1 MVQQQVL
8 NEYLS
13 VLIVDGIDL
22 EIKYFIGEENKPTLI
37 FLHEGLG
44 CVEMWR
50 DFPEKLSELTGCPT
64 LVYSRQ
70 GYGRSSSC
78 EVPRPLTYMQD
89 EGLKVL
95 PEIIRVTGIQE
106 HILIGHSDGGSIAL
120 INAGGKSSSGLL
132 GVVTMAAH
140 TFCEDLSISSIKL
153 GLIAYTDGNL
163 RSGLEKYHH
172 DNVDCAFWGWN
183 NAWLDADFITFNI
196 EKFLPNIK
204 VPQLVIQG
212 QDDPYGTIK
221 QVESIANKSAGY
233 VEVCMFKNCKHSP
246 YKDKAT
252 ESIALINLFITKKCL
267 R

>member
-1 MVQQQVL
+1 MVQKQVL
-8 NEYLS
+8 NENLS
-13 VLIVDGIDL
+13 VLRVDGIDL
-22 EIKYFIGEENKPTLI
+22 EIKYFIGGENKPTLI

-50 DFPEKLSELTGCPT
+50 DFPEKLSELTGCPA

-95 PEIIRVTGIQE
+95 PEIIKVTGIQQ

-120 INAGGKSSSGLL
+120 INAGGNASKGLL
-132 GVVTMAAH
+132 GVITMAAH
-140 TFCEDLSISSIKL
+140 TFCEELSVSSIKL
-153 GLIAYTDGNL
+153 GLTAYTDGNL
-163 RSGLEKYHH
+163 RLGLEKYHH

-183 NAWLDADFITFNI
+183 NAWLDADFINFNI
-196 EKFLPNIK
+196 EGFLSKIK

-212 QDDPYGTIK
+212 IDDPYGTIK
-221 QVESIANKSAGY
+221 QVESIAEKSAGY
-233 VEVCMFKNCKHSP
+233 VEVHMFENCKHSP
-246 YKDKAT
+246 YKEKYS
-252 ESIALINLFITKKCL
+252 ESLTLIDLFITKKCF
-267 R
+267 

>member
-1 MVQQQVL
+1 MVQQVL
-8 NEYLS
+8 DENVSMLTINGVE
-13 VLIVDGIDL
+13 L
-22 EIKYFIGEENKPTLI
+22 EIKYFFGNKNKPTLI

-44 CVEMWR
+44 CVKMWLN
-50 DFPEKLSELTGCPT
+50 FPKILSALTGCPT

-89 EGLKVL
+89 EGLEVL
-95 PEIIRVTGIQE
+95 PEIIRVTGIQQ

-120 INAGGKSSSGLL
+120 INAGGKPASGLL

-153 GLIAYTDGNL
+153 GLTAYTDGNL

-183 NAWLDADFITFNI
+183 NAWLDTDFINFNI
-196 EKFLPNIK
+196 EGFLPKIT

-212 QDDPYGTIK
+212 IEDPYGTIK
-221 QVESIANKSAGY
+221 QVESIADKSAGY
-233 VEVCMFKNCKHSP
+233 VEVCMFENCKHSP
-246 YKDKAT
+246 YKEKST
-252 ESIALINLFITKKCL
+252 ESLALIDSFIAKKCL